1 MRCASMATCG
11 DSMKRSLG
19 WWLGALVVV
28 GVVGAAFAAGLATRD
43 RASGS
48 GAGAASTAAP
58 SPSAP
63 TTNQALAG
71 PPAQPASATQATP
84 RTDSATPVDALAQ
97 ARALGVPVPE
107 LFDREARD
115 GAWAGA
121 VEKSAQASYLQ
132 TLVAVAPWADRVVVE
147 CRTALCKVTVP
158 VDEGHVAATMNRL
171 QVVTIA
177 AGVSPFADRADDGE
191 WYAGVY
197 VRFDESE
204 RAAAMHANYWTDG
217 VRARFPGGNAQL
229 AAWLEADERR
239 AAERQRAVGTQP

>member
-1 MRCASMATCG
+1 
-11 DSMKRSLG
+11 
-19 WWLGALVVV
+19 
-28 GVVGAAFAAGLATRD
+28 
-43 RASGS
+43 
-48 GAGAASTAAP
+48 
-58 SPSAP
+58 
-63 TTNQALAG
+63 
-71 PPAQPASATQATP
+71 
-84 RTDSATPVDALAQ
+84 VDALAQ
-97 ARALGVPVPE
+97 AHALGVPVPE

-229 AAWLEADERR
+229 AACLEADERR